1 MKKEKGFYISLLS
14 GIVCIAVVGAICM
27 NLFAKPEQKEEN
39 VPIAEE
45 TELVVPTPAA
55 ATLEPAQKAEEKST
69 KEASSKNDQVR
80 SEGRKAKEKRD
91 DEESKC
97 GRQTSF

>member
-1 MKKEKGFYISLLS
+1 MMKKEKGFYISLLS

-55 ATLEPAQKAEEKST
+55 ATVETAPKAVYKRSFFEKC
-69 KEASSKNDQVR
+69 QVR

>member
-45 TELVVPTPAA
+45 TELVVPTPAV
-55 ATLEPAQKAEEKST
+55 ATVEPAPKAEEKST
-69 KEASSKNDQVR
+69 KEASSKNVK
-80 SEGRKAKEKRD
+80 SEVKEEKPRKKR
-91 DEESKC
+91 
-97 GRQTSF
+97 R

>member
-1 MKKEKGFYISLLS
+1 MMKKEKGFYISLLS

-45 TELVVPTPAA
+45 TELV
-55 ATLEPAQKAEEKST
+55 LSLIHI
-69 KEASSKNDQVR
+69 
-80 SEGRKAKEKRD
+80 
-91 DEESKC
+91 
-97 GRQTSF
+97 

>member
-1 MKKEKGFYISLLS
+1 MMKKEKGFYISLLS

-27 NLFAKPEQKEEN
+27 NLFAKPEQKTEN

-55 ATLEPAQKAEEKST
+55 ATAETAKKAEEKST
-69 KEASSKNDQVR
+69 KEAYSKSAQKTNFILI
-80 SEGRKAKEKRD
+80 RKPGFCGQSKEM
-91 DEESKC
+91 
-97 GRQTSF
+97 F

>member
-27 NLFAKPEQKEEN
+27 NLFAKPEQSRTNSCSGDCGTDHKGRRE
-39 VPIAEE
+39 VY
-45 TELVVPTPAA
+45 
-55 ATLEPAQKAEEKST
+55 KRSFFEKC
-69 KEASSKNDQVR
+69 QVR

>member
-1 MKKEKGFYISLLS
+1 MMKKEKGFYISLLS

-45 TELVVPTPAA
+45 TELVVPTPAV
-55 ATLEPAQKAEEKST
+55 ATVEPVPKAEEKST
-69 KEASSKNDQVR
+69 KEASSKNVK
-80 SEGRKAKEKRD
+80 SEVKEEKPKVSKAF
-91 DEESKC
+91 SKL
-97 GRQTSF
+97 